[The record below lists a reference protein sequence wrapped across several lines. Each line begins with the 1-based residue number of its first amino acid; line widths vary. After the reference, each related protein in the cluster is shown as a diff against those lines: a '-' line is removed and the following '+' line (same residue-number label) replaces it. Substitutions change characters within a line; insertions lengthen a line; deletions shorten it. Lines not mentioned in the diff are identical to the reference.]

1 MDIIKSKFGER
12 LKIIRNLKGL
22 TQEVLAEKIGINW
35 RQLVRIEAG
44 ESFIKSDTL
53 YKICNILKIT
63 PNVLFDFAI
72 QNEILMTGTDNKVY
86 FNVIK
91 SENVIKLIP
100 ENEIKHSLNESSIKE
115 INSNFFD
122 NKMIFIAQKLKKDI
136 VVNENHNN
144 ININTKIYSPNGN
157 IEIVKNESEKT
168 KGNKLELLFNKIKN
182 LSDNEKQLKYIELA
196 IDSLSNKNARKELKT
211 LINGMELLE

>member
-1 MDIIKSKFGER
+1 
-12 LKIIRNLKGL
+12 
-22 TQEVLAEKIGINW
+22 
-35 RQLVRIEAG
+35 
-44 ESFIKSDTL
+44 
-53 YKICNILKIT
+53 
-63 PNVLFDFAI
+63 
-72 QNEILMTGTDNKVY
+72 MTGTDNKVY

-122 NKMIFIAQKLKKDI
+122 NKIIFIAQKLKKDI